1 VPHFPNGLGA
11 GVLYLPATICASQNM
26 SYYSPMKNPVKR
38 ATLLQ
43 DALAE
48 LIQVEETLL

>member
-1 VPHFPNGLGA
+1 
-11 GVLYLPATICASQNM
+11 M
-26 SYYSPMKNPVKR
+26 SYYSPPMKNPVKR
-38 ATLLQ
+38 AALLQ